1 VSRRNYVPM
10 QIKPGGYR
18 NLMYLL
24 GVFHSRASGAVAIL
38 EHLKQPP
45 RGA

>member
-1 VSRRNYVPM
+1 MSRRNYVPM

-24 GVFHSRASGAVAIL
+24 GVFQSRASGAVAIL
-38 EHLKQPP
+38 ERPKQPP